1 MDNQGKNS
9 TNKSQSLAE
18 KRDLKLEILEK
29 MTDLVTAGLGLVAAL
44 AWNDAIQELFKVI
57 FGSQSTVLAK
67 FLYAAL
73 ITVIIVYI
81 TLKLGRLINKAKE
94 QVKKN

>member
-1 MDNQGKNS
+1 MDNKQQN
-9 TNKSQSLAE
+9 
-18 KRDLKLEILEK
+18 LKLEILEK
-29 MTDLVTAGLGLVAAL
+29 ITDLVTAGLGLVAAL

-57 FGSQSTVLAK
+57 FGTQSTLLAK

-81 TLKLGRLINKAKE
+81 TIKLGRLINKLKE
-94 QVKKN
+94 QINKK